1 MSPNAGLPAA
11 TTTANC
17 EAVLDEIGR
26 VVVGKRAAL
35 SLILTTVLG
44 GGHVLIEDLP
54 GLGKTLIAR
63 SFAAALGLEFT
74 RVQFTPDLLPAD
86 LLGSTVYDMQSG
98 RFEFRRGPIF
108 TNLLLA
114 DEINRTPPKTQAALL
129 ESMAE
134 GQVSIDGVTHKL
146 PAPFIVLATDNPIE
160 YEGTYP
166 LPEAQP
172 DRFAIPLE
180 LRYLSE
186 QEEASMLRRRLDRGS
201 AQPTVNQVVDAHDLI
216 AMRDSVEQ
224 VTVHDDVLRYVVSLA
239 TATRQ
244 HPQVAVGASP
254 RAELDL
260 VQLARAKALLLGR
273 DYVIPEDV
281 KSLAVPTMAHRISLR
296 PEMWVRRVH
305 GSDVVEELLRR
316 LPVPRAKG
324 PRCGGTVGG
333 APGPGGQG
341 ADGVIEPRRSE
352 VELDW
357 RPSPLTRAVVTCA
370 AAGLAVAVIGGFW
383 QLIAFAAP
391 LVGVLMSI
399 GWQRGVPKV
408 HVYGEPGSLRC
419 FESEETRLS
428 VWAVAETTDVTV
440 ALTVGAVDGM
450 RLETVEPDSQ
460 QRRTVAATADKW
472 GRYPIVARVNV
483 VARGGLVL
491 GTGVADAANVFVF
504 PLAPP
509 QSTAIPRTELLDRLG
524 THLTRHIGPGVEYAD
539 VRLYVP
545 GDQLR
550 TVNWPV
556 SARRGHL
563 HVTERLTDRAADVVV
578 LIDGYPQPPGPATDA
593 TDRIVRGAVQVVQS
607 ALRSGD
613 RAGIVALGGR
623 HPRWLEADIGRR
635 QFYRIL
641 DAVLTAGDFETTP
654 GTLAPRAALP
664 PGAIVIAFSTLL
676 DTEFALALIDLR
688 KRGHTVVAVD
698 VLEGAPFE
706 AGRDRLVARM
716 WSLQRS
722 FMYRDMGTIGV
733 DVVSW
738 HGDATLDQAVHLVPD
753 HRRPLRRR
761 AARI

>member
-1 MSPNAGLPAA
+1 
-11 TTTANC
+11 
-17 EAVLDEIGR
+17 
-26 VVVGKRAAL
+26 
-35 SLILTTVLG
+35 
-44 GGHVLIEDLP
+44 
-54 GLGKTLIAR
+54 
-63 SFAAALGLEFT
+63 
-74 RVQFTPDLLPAD
+74 
-86 LLGSTVYDMQSG
+86 
-98 RFEFRRGPIF
+98 
-108 TNLLLA
+108 
-114 DEINRTPPKTQAALL
+114 
-129 ESMAE
+129 
-134 GQVSIDGVTHKL
+134 
-146 PAPFIVLATDNPIE
+146 
-160 YEGTYP
+160 
-166 LPEAQP
+166 
-172 DRFAIPLE
+172 
-180 LRYLSE
+180 
-186 QEEASMLRRRLDRGS
+186 
-201 AQPTVNQVVDAHDLI
+201 
-216 AMRDSVEQ
+216 
-224 VTVHDDVLRYVVSLA
+224 
-239 TATRQ
+239 
-244 HPQVAVGASP
+244 
-254 RAELDL
+254 
-260 VQLARAKALLLGR
+260 
-273 DYVIPEDV
+273 
-281 KSLAVPTMAHRISLR
+281 
-296 PEMWVRRVH
+296 
-305 GSDVVEELLRR
+305 
-316 LPVPRAKG
+316 
-324 PRCGGTVGG
+324 
-333 APGPGGQG
+333 
-341 ADGVIEPRRSE
+341 
-352 VELDW
+352 
-357 RPSPLTRAVVTCA
+357 
-370 AAGLAVAVIGGFW
+370 VIGGFW

-556 SARRGHL
+556 SARRGSL

-578 LIDGYPQPPGPATDA
+578 LIDGYPQPPGPATEA

-623 HPRWLEADIGRR
+623 HPRWLGADIGRR

-738 HGDATLDQAVHLVPD
+738 HGDATLDQAMHLVPD